1 MLHSRMLRYLDEVA
15 RCGSIRQAAE
25 RLNVAS
31 SAVNRQILALEAELG
46 TPIFHRLPRR
56 LRLTATGEVVIS
68 HVRETLKE
76 HRRVQSRI
84 HDLKGLSVGEVT
96 LATMNGLA
104 GGFLPR
110 IAAEFGQRH
119 PRAKISIRSLFVD
132 EIIHA
137 VVSGE
142 ADLGLGYNLPA
153 DPRLRLVEAFDTR
166 LGAVVAPSHPLALR
180 SPVRLSECAAY
191 PIILSDTS
199 MTIHQI
205 MVTAFARSDLVI
217 EPTFRSNSLE
227 FMKKLARS
235 EKGVT
240 FLSDVDVAEE
250 QQTGSLVYLP
260 IQDRHVSKQPLSL
273 VQRAKRTLDTTASL
287 FMEEIR
293 DALRDL
299 VHNRHDG

>member
-31 SAVNRQILALEAELG
+31 SAINRQILALEAELG

-56 LRLTATGEVVIS
+56 LRLTASGEVVIS

-84 HDLKGLSVGEVT
+84 QDLKGLGVGEVT

-119 PRAKISIRSLFVD
+119 PRAKISIRSLFAD

-142 ADLGLGYNLPA
+142 ADLGLGYNLPT
-153 DPRLRLVEAFDTR
+153 DPRLRLVESFDTR
-166 LGAVVAPSHPLALR
+166 LGAVVSPTHPLALR
-180 SPVRLSECAAY
+180 SPVRLSECASY
-191 PIILSDTS
+191 PLILSDTS

-205 MVTAFARSDLVI
+205 MITAFARSDLVI
-217 EPTFRSNSLE
+217 EPTYRSNSPE
-227 FMKKLARS
+227 FMKNLARS

-240 FLSDVDVAEE
+240 FLSNVDVAEE
-250 QQTGSLVYLP
+250 QVTRSLVYLP
-260 IQDRHVSKQPLSL
+260 IQDRHVSTQPLSL
-273 VQRAKRTLDTTASL
+273 VHRGKRTLETTASL

-299 VHNRHDG
+299 VYKQ